1 MSTQNH
7 PSIPLFAYITKT
19 HHTTYRASLYLFIAL
34 VFFLAITIFHFGIGL
49 VLELDIGGAA
59 GILWWRTWVVEDFE
73 EDEQDGDEGSEV
85 AMNRQGTI
93 GEGVSRKREKWV
105 RVKRALR

>member
-1 MSTQNH
+1 MPIQNH

-19 HHTTYRASLYLFIAL
+19 HHKTYRASLYLFIAL

-49 VLELDIGGAA
+49 VLLFAIVGAA
-59 GILWWRTWVVEDFE
+59 GILWWRAWVVEDFE
-73 EDEQDGDEGSEV
+73 EDELDGDGGSGV
-85 AMNRQGTI
+85 ATDSQGVA
-93 GEGVSRKREKWV
+93 EQGVSRKREKWV